1 MTSCPNCGCQ
11 EFLVKDGAVTEFV
24 AAQKSNPWKTN
35 SGSSRAQ
42 SARSGQIASRRIRF
56 AGLLI
61 DVAIAG
67 LTCAVGWLVWFL
79 ILAPQGQTPA
89 KRILKL
95 KLVTEDGRTP
105 KTGVTVLRYFI
116 PNFLTWLVTPFVFL
130 GLVSL
135 PYAFAL
141 ILGIVEFL
149 AWLIPTADAV
159 SILGPRKKRLV
170 DVIFKTKVVY
180 Q

>member
-11 EFLVKDGAVTEFV
+11 EFLVKDGSVTEFFSP
-24 AAQKSNPWKTN
+24 QKSNSWKTN
-35 SGSSRAQ
+35 FGSSGVQ
-42 SARSGQIASRRIRF
+42 SPRSGQIASRRIRF

-95 KLVTEDGRTP
+95 KLVTEDDRTA
-105 KTGVTVLRYFI
+105 KTGVTLFRYFI
-116 PNFLTWLVTPFVFL
+116 PNFLTWLVTPFVLL

-135 PYAFAL
+135 PYAFVL
-141 ILGIVEFL
+141 ILGVVEFL
-149 AWLIPTADAV
+149 AWFIPTADAV
-159 SILGPRKKRLV
+159 AILGPRKKRLV